1 MAVCPAFS
9 CNNVWTAALFCY
21 LCGQKQPVNYE
32 ETSFCGTPR
41 ASVLRQRGSPEYEPV
56 AHLKGLPSGNE
67 IGVRYGA
74 QLFMGDGRGPEF
86 EAISIDYARYN
97 YYNIGFRT
105 GLNLFFDDEVCDY
118 YSIPMQFTWRTERIR
133 GLVFPGD
140 GEAGSWVAA
149 ALLSIIPKQF
159 EAHTGFTP
167 GMMLGPLSREP
178 YSGNFLVKHRFS
190 CTYDLG
196 VRLIIPIWRF
206 NLYGDFTY
214 HCYLTDNFGFAYGD
228 YRPGRSYMEL
238 GVGLSFNF

>member
-1 MAVCPAFS
+1 MKKPVF
-9 CNNVWTAALFCY
+9 AALLTLLYCV
-21 LCGQKQPVNYE
+21 GGAAQNTNE
-32 ETSFCGTPR
+32 WHTP
-41 ASVLRQRGSPEYEPV
+41 
-56 AHLKGLPSGNE
+56 KGLPSGNE
-67 IGVRYGA
+67 IGVRYSA

-140 GEAGSWVAA
+140 GEAGSWVSA

-159 EAHTGFTP
+159 EAHTGFSP

-178 YSGNFLVKHRFS
+178 YSGNSSSSTVS
-190 CTYDLG
+190 AVPMTSGC
-196 VRLIIPIWRF
+196 
-206 NLYGDFTY
+206 
-214 HCYLTDNFGFAYGD
+214 
-228 YRPGRSYMEL
+228 
-238 GVGLSFNF
+238 GLSSPSGGSTSTAISPTIVT

>member
-1 MAVCPAFS
+1 MKKPVF
-9 CNNVWTAALFCY
+9 AALLTLLYCVGGAAQNTNSGIPQGAAF
-21 LCGQKQPVNYE
+21 
-32 ETSFCGTPR
+32 
-41 ASVLRQRGSPEYEPV
+41 RQRDRS
-56 AHLKGLPSGNE
+56 AIRRTAFH
-67 IGVRYGA
+67 
-74 QLFMGDGRGPEF
+74 GDGRGPEF

-105 GLNLFFDDEVCDY
+105 GLNLFFDDEICDY

-167 GMMLGPLSREP
+167 GMMLGPLSRVP

-214 HCYLTDNFGFAYGD
+214 HCYLTDNFGFAFGD

>member
-1 MAVCPAFS
+1 
-9 CNNVWTAALFCY
+9 
-21 LCGQKQPVNYE
+21 
-32 ETSFCGTPR
+32 
-41 ASVLRQRGSPEYEPV
+41 
-56 AHLKGLPSGNE
+56 
-67 IGVRYGA
+67 
-74 QLFMGDGRGPEF
+74 
-86 EAISIDYARYN
+86 
-97 YYNIGFRT
+97 
-105 GLNLFFDDEVCDY
+105 
-118 YSIPMQFTWRTERIR
+118 MQFTWRTERIR

-196 VRLIIPIWRF
+196 CGLSSPSGGQPLRRFHLPLLPDRQFRVRLR
-206 NLYGDFTY
+206 G
-214 HCYLTDNFGFAYGD
+214 

-238 GVGLSFNF
+238 GVGVVQFLSLFAALGFPKFMLSEIKRCASFRTFPTKCVFLHGHI

>member
-1 MAVCPAFS
+1 MKKP
-9 CNNVWTAALFCY
+9 
-21 LCGQKQPVNYE
+21 
-32 ETSFCGTPR
+32 
-41 ASVLRQRGSPEYEPV
+41 VLRHSSRFCIAS
-56 AHLKGLPSGNE
+56 AGLPRIRTSGIPPRGCLPATRSECDTAHN
-67 IGVRYGA
+67 
-74 QLFMGDGRGPEF
+74 FSWGDGRGPEF

-167 GMMLGPLSREP
+167 GMMLGPLSRVP

-214 HCYLTDNFGFAYGD
+214 HCYLTDNFGFAFGD

>member
-1 MAVCPAFS
+1 MKKPVF
-9 CNNVWTAALFCY
+9 AALLALLYCVS
-21 LCGQKQPVNYE
+21 GAAQNTNE
-32 ETSFCGTPR
+32 WHTP
-41 ASVLRQRGSPEYEPV
+41 
-56 AHLKGLPSGNE
+56 KGLPSGNE

-178 YSGNFLVKHRFS
+178 SSGNFLVKHRFS

-206 NLYGDFTY
+206 NLYGDFT
-214 HCYLTDNFGFAYGD
+214 
-228 YRPGRSYMEL
+228 
-238 GVGLSFNF
+238 

>member
-1 MAVCPAFS
+1 
-9 CNNVWTAALFCY
+9 
-21 LCGQKQPVNYE
+21 
-32 ETSFCGTPR
+32 
-41 ASVLRQRGSPEYEPV
+41 
-56 AHLKGLPSGNE
+56 
-67 IGVRYGA
+67 
-74 QLFMGDGRGPEF
+74 
-86 EAISIDYARYN
+86 
-97 YYNIGFRT
+97 
-105 GLNLFFDDEVCDY
+105 
-118 YSIPMQFTWRTERIR
+118 MQFTWRTERIR

-178 YSGNFLVKHRFS
+178 SSGNFLVKHRFS

-214 HCYLTDNFGFAYGD
+214 HCYLTDNFGFAFLHGA
-228 YRPGRSYMEL
+228 GRWP
-238 GVGLSFNF
+238 VVQFLSLFAAGIPEIHAVRNKTACVIPYFSNKVCIFAWAYLIASND

>member
-1 MAVCPAFS
+1 MKKPVF
-9 CNNVWTAALFCY
+9 AALLALLYCVS
-21 LCGQKQPVNYE
+21 GAAQNTNE
-32 ETSFCGTPR
+32 WHTP
-41 ASVLRQRGSPEYEPV
+41 
-56 AHLKGLPSGNE
+56 KGLPSGNE

-149 ALLSIIPKQF
+149 A
-159 EAHTGFTP
+159 
-167 GMMLGPLSREP
+167 
-178 YSGNFLVKHRFS
+178 
-190 CTYDLG
+190 
-196 VRLIIPIWRF
+196 
-206 NLYGDFTY
+206 
-214 HCYLTDNFGFAYGD
+214 
-228 YRPGRSYMEL
+228 
-238 GVGLSFNF
+238 

>member
-1 MAVCPAFS
+1 
-9 CNNVWTAALFCY
+9 
-21 LCGQKQPVNYE
+21 
-32 ETSFCGTPR
+32 
-41 ASVLRQRGSPEYEPV
+41 
-56 AHLKGLPSGNE
+56 
-67 IGVRYGA
+67 
-74 QLFMGDGRGPEF
+74 
-86 EAISIDYARYN
+86 
-97 YYNIGFRT
+97 
-105 GLNLFFDDEVCDY
+105 
-118 YSIPMQFTWRTERIR
+118 MQFTWRTERIR

-140 GEAGSWVAA
+140 GEAGSWGAA

-167 GMMLGPLSREP
+167 GMMLGPLSRVP

-214 HCYLTDNFGFAYGD
+214 HCYLTDNFGFAFGD